1 MKNLFA
7 VMLLLILVQS
17 TFAQRA
23 GGFRFQ
29 MDLGAA
35 IPQEGGIG
43 ALVNFEPQIL
53 IKDNLALGLRLGV
66 AGIAKDITYYN
77 IPQDYN
83 GEISANASLSGT
95 LNYYF
100 NNGNS
105 RVAPYIGAG
114 FGYYALSNINIED
127 TDIPEDEIGNLEASF
142 AWAPMVRAGV
152 ELGKFRIGAEYNF
165 VPNSDLQNVSGQVIG
180 EATNQYFGFTIG
192 FFVGGGRWK
201 NRQY

>member
-1 MKNLFA
+1 MKKLFA
-7 VMLLLILVQS
+7 VFAILVMAQT
-17 TFAQRA
+17 TFGQRA

-165 VPNSDLQNVSGQVIG
+165 VPSSDLQNVSGQVIG

-192 FFVGGGRWK
+192 FFAGGGRWK